1 MDRQYQTIETQMI
14 NDILFNNLPTEG
26 IQALQQFLTIWKDN
40 PIPNSTIEITPQ
52 NISIINAE
60 GVNITSSINNCLHNE
75 TTPPFTTFFDD
86 FINDDEWNN
95 VYQQAE
101 VNNEEFPSFDLNELN
116 ENFLEEFTIV
126 PFTEDNINIT
136 TEQNNEVDN
145 NNESLIEQIKRDL
158 EHEIEDRV
166 LPNSP
171 YNGSNYVQILQQII
185 RKIRILGK
193 RKVNRVKRLE
203 AIYYLGKL
211 KDENE
216 GNRKIIQNIRKQL
229 TEHFGKH
236 KSAHIWKQVT
246 RIYSIYQKF
255 GLQQLHKA
263 NFISASII
271 GELDPTDYEQL
282 IS

>member
-1 MDRQYQTIETQMI
+1 MI

-60 GVNITSSINNCLHNE
+60 G
-75 TTPPFTTFFDD
+75 
-86 FINDDEWNN
+86 
-95 VYQQAE
+95 
-101 VNNEEFPSFDLNELN
+101 LN

-171 YNGSNYVQILQQII
+171 YNGSNYVQILRQII

-236 KSAHIWKQVT
+236 KSARIWKQAT

-271 GELDPTDYEQL
+271 VVQEGGRKFEQVGATEEETEASISETIEEGVGGLDICENKRPKE
-282 IS
+282 

>member
-1 MDRQYQTIETQMI
+1 
-14 NDILFNNLPTEG
+14 
-26 IQALQQFLTIWKDN
+26 N
-40 PIPNSTIEITPQ
+40 PISNSIIEITPQ

-75 TTPPFTTFFDD
+75 TAPPFTFFDD
-86 FINDDEWNN
+86 FINDDKWNN

-101 VNNEEFPSFDLNELN
+101 VNNKEFPSFDLNELN

-126 PFTEDNINIT
+126 PFTEDNIDKT
-136 TEQNNEVDN
+136 TEQNNEVDK

-158 EHEIEDRV
+158 EYKIEDRV

-171 YNGSNYVQILQQII
+171 YNGLNYVQILRQII

-193 RKVNRVKRLE
+193 KKVNRVKRLK

-216 GNRKIIQNIRKQL
+216 KNRKIIQNIRKQL

-236 KSAHIWKQVT
+236 KSA
-246 RIYSIYQKF
+246 
-255 GLQQLHKA
+255 
-263 NFISASII
+263 
-271 GELDPTDYEQL
+271 
-282 IS
+282 